1 MKQRLIVH
9 FLTCMELGMMTSFWI
24 RKTHDNLLLIVIL
37 GIIATTLEIVSLL
50 KRDKLTNIFIMSVLV
65 FTTLYWLAKGIVP
78 ALNAYYLMY
87 AIMGVFV
94 IAANTAEYK
103 KIK

>member
-1 MKQRLIVH
+1 MKRIIVH

-50 KRDKLTNIFIMSVLV
+50 KRDKLTNIFIMSVIGLS
-65 FTTLYWLAKGIVP
+65 TLYWLAKGI
-78 ALNAYYLMY
+78 LNAYYLMY
-87 AIMGVFV
+87 AITGLFV
-94 IAANTAEYK
+94 IVANTACYK